1 MKRKMKITI
10 SALAVMFVAAI
21 AVAIA
26 SFSFAGNGDK
36 DDVLQDGMYVADASG
51 AVSEKT
57 IIDYIIENSNS
68 ADPDV
73 DKIYHIA
80 EITSSSTPS
89 TLESFVSSNGFKDY
103 VIDGN
108 KTIEQ
113 LMAENCVEYKSFNGA
128 LAADKNSEAYTQALE
143 YISKAD
149 LIYVSN
155 DSTNKFSQNNDI
167 CEGLYSALHEYAVGS
182 FKPLIIDSPA
192 SSTIDNDDSK
202 TMKDLAS
209 KVFGPNEK

>member
-128 LAADKNSEAYTQALE
+128 LAADKILKHIRRLWNIFQKQ
-143 YISKAD
+143 I
-149 LIYVSN
+149 
-155 DSTNKFSQNNDI
+155 
-167 CEGLYSALHEYAVGS
+167 
-182 FKPLIIDSPA
+182 
-192 SSTIDNDDSK
+192 
-202 TMKDLAS
+202 
-209 KVFGPNEK
+209 